1 MSDLALTAESPSH
14 SPIAAEVAR
23 RRTFAI
29 ISHPDAG
36 KTTLTEKLLLFGGAI
51 NLAGQVKA
59 KGERRNTRSDWMK
72 IERDRGI
79 SVVTSVMTFEFNN
92 LVFNLLDTPGHEDF
106 SEDTYRTLTA
116 VDSAVMVIDAAKG
129 IEARTLKLI
138 EVCRLRDIPI
148 ITFINKMDRESRDTF
163 DLLDEI
169 EKTLALDTTPMTW
182 PVGRGRDFLGTYDIS
197 TGGIRLLEGGGAKT
211 GAAENIDV
219 AELAGR
225 NANLDVNEI
234 TDELALVKEAS
245 KPFDLASFREGHMTP
260 VYFGSALRNFGVG
273 DLLEGLGKFA
283 PPPRAQDS
291 NLRKVEAS
299 EPRMSAFVFK
309 IQANMDPNHRDR
321 IAFARLCSGKL
332 TRGMKAKL
340 VRTGKNMSLS
350 SPQFFFAQD
359 RALADEA
366 FAGDVVGIPN
376 HGTLRIGDTLTEGE
390 DITFVG
396 VPSFAPEIVRR
407 VRLTDAMKAK
417 KLKEALQQMS
427 EEGVVQVF
435 RPRDGAPGAG
445 RRGRPAAARRAQGAA
460 RCRIFAAGRIRG
472 FGIPAGA
479 LDFVRR
485 PQEARRFCQRQQ
497 LRRRRRR
504 RWRSGVPGQE
514 RILSRLH
521 QGARRGDYVFQHQGC
536 EEEGVRR
543 RGCGRSA
550 APATL
555 VVLRE
560 SGGPSTPRPLGPVKP
575 GDATVLVLPGPER
588 GDVNR
593 TRLEPVYR
601 GYNFEAFGLSR
612 PR

>member
-1 MSDLALTAESPSH
+1 MSDIAATTAESPAR
-14 SPIAAEVAR
+14 SPLAAEVSR

-72 IERDRGI
+72 IERERGI
-79 SVVTSVMTFEFNN
+79 SVVTSVMTFEFEG

-129 IEARTLKLI
+129 IEARTRKLF

-148 ITFINKMDRESRDTF
+148 ITFINKMDRESRDVF
-163 DLLDEI
+163 ELLDEI

-182 PVGRGRDFLGTYDIS
+182 PVGRGRDFLGTYDVAN
-197 TGGIRLLEGGGAKT
+197 GGVRLLEGGGAKT
-211 GAAENIDV
+211 GAAQQIEI
-219 AELAGR
+219 AELAKL
-225 NANLDVNEI
+225 NANLDVSAVK
-234 TDELALVKEAS
+234 DELELVTEAS
-245 KPFDLASFREGHMTP
+245 KPFELDAFREGHLTP

-283 PPPRAQDS
+283 PEPRAQDS
-291 NLRKVEAS
+291 DQRKVEATD
-299 EPRMSAFVFK
+299 PRMSAFVFK

-332 TRGMKAKL
+332 SRGMKAKL
-340 VRTGKNMSLS
+340 VRTGKSMPLS

-359 RALADEA
+359 RSVADEA

-390 DITFVG
+390 DFNFVG

-435 RPRDGAPGAG
+435 RPRDGAPALVGVV
-445 RRGRPAAARRAQGAA
+445 
-460 RCRIFAAGRIRG
+460 
-472 FGIPAGA
+472 GA
-479 LDFVRR
+479 L
-485 PQEARRFCQRQQ
+485 Q
-497 LRRRRRR
+497 L
-504 RWRSGVPGQE
+504 
-514 RILSRLH
+514 
-521 QGARRGDYVFQHQGC
+521 D
-536 EEEGVRR
+536 
-543 RGCGRSA
+543 
-550 APATL
+550 
-555 VVLRE
+555 VL
-560 SGGPSTPRPLGPVKP
+560 K
-575 GDATVLVLPGPER
+575 A
-588 GDVNR
+588 
-593 TRLEPVYR
+593 RLEAEYSLPVEFEVSEFQLARWVSSEDRKKLDTFIAANTSSIADDVDGDPVYLAR
-601 GYNFEAFGLSR
+601 NEFYLGYTRERAEGIEFTNVKDVKKKG
-612 PR
+612 

>member
-1 MSDLALTAESPSH
+1 MSDIAVNAESPPR
-14 SPIAAEVAR
+14 SPLADEVAR

-72 IERDRGI
+72 IERERGI
-79 SVVTSVMTFEFNN
+79 SVVTSVMTFEFQD

-129 IEARTLKLI
+129 IEARTRKLF

-163 DLLDEI
+163 ELLDEI

-182 PVGRGRDFLGTYDIS
+182 PVGRGRDFLGTYDVID
-197 TGGIRLLEGGGAKT
+197 GGVRLLEGGGAKT
-211 GAAENIDV
+211 GAAQQIDI
-219 AELAGR
+219 ADLAGR
-225 NANLDVNEI
+225 NPNLDVTEI
-234 TDELALVKEAS
+234 KDELALVSEAC
-245 KPFDLASFREGHMTP
+245 KPFELEAFREGHLTP

-283 PPPRAQDS
+283 PAPRAQES
-291 NLRKVEAS
+291 NLRKVEAA

-332 TRGMKAKL
+332 SRGMKAKL

-359 RALADEA
+359 RSVADEA

-390 DITFVG
+390 DLTFVG

-435 RPRDGAPGAG
+435 RPRDGAPALVGVVG
-445 RRGRPAAARRAQGAA
+445 PLQLDVLKARLDAEYSLPVEFEVSEFQLA
-460 RCRIFAAGRIRG
+460 RWVSSDDRKK
-472 FGIPAGA
+472 
-479 LDFVRR
+479 L
-485 PQEARRFCQRQQ
+485 
-497 LRRRRRR
+497 
-504 RWRSGVPGQE
+504 
-514 RILSRLH
+514 
-521 QGARRGDYVFQHQGC
+521 
-536 EEEGVRR
+536 
-543 RGCGRSA
+543 
-550 APATL
+550 
-555 VVLRE
+555 
-560 SGGPSTPRPLGPVKP
+560 
-575 GDATVLVLPGPER
+575 
-588 GDVNR
+588 
-593 TRLEPVYR
+593 
-601 GYNFEAFGLSR
+601 EAFIAANGSGIADDVDGDPVFMAKNEFYLGYTRERAEGINFSNVKDVKKKA
-612 PR
+612 

>member
-1 MSDLALTAESPSH
+1 MSDIAVTAESPSR
-14 SPIAAEVAR
+14 SLLSEEVAR

-72 IERDRGI
+72 IERERGI
-79 SVVTSVMTFEFNN
+79 SVVTSVMTFEFEG

-129 IEARTLKLI
+129 IEARTRKLF

-163 DLLDEI
+163 ELMDEI

-182 PVGRGRDFLGTYDIS
+182 PVGRGRDFMGTYDVAN
-197 TGGIRLLEGGGAKT
+197 GGVRLLEGGGAKT
-211 GAAENIDV
+211 GQARQIDI
-219 AELAGR
+219 AELGTR
-225 NANLDVNEI
+225 NANLDVGAI
-234 TDELALVKEAS
+234 KDELELVREAC
-245 KPFDLASFREGHMTP
+245 KPFDLDSFREGHLTP

-283 PPPRAQDS
+283 PAPRAQDS
-291 NLRKVEAS
+291 DLRKVQAA

-332 TRGMKAKL
+332 SRGMKAKL
-340 VRTGKNMSLS
+340 VRTGKSMPLT

-359 RALADEA
+359 RSVADEA

-376 HGTLRIGDTLTEGE
+376 HGSLRIGDTLTEGE
-390 DITFVG
+390 DLTFVG

-435 RPRDGAPGAG
+435 RPRDGAPALVGVVG
-445 RRGRPAAARRAQGAA
+445 PLQLDVLKARLDAEYSLPVEFEVSEFSLA
-460 RCRIFAAGRIRG
+460 RWVSSDD
-472 FGIPAGA
+472 PKK
-479 LDFVRR
+479 L
-485 PQEARRFCQRQQ
+485 
-497 LRRRRRR
+497 
-504 RWRSGVPGQE
+504 
-514 RILSRLH
+514 
-521 QGARRGDYVFQHQGC
+521 
-536 EEEGVRR
+536 
-543 RGCGRSA
+543 
-550 APATL
+550 
-555 VVLRE
+555 
-560 SGGPSTPRPLGPVKP
+560 
-575 GDATVLVLPGPER
+575 
-588 GDVNR
+588 
-593 TRLEPVYR
+593 
-601 GYNFEAFGLSR
+601 EAFISANGSGIADDVDGDPVFMARNEFYLGYTKERAEGIIFSNVKDVKKKA
-612 PR
+612 

>member
-1 MSDLALTAESPSH
+1 MSDLALTTDAPSSPL
-14 SPIAAEVAR
+14 AAEVAR

-72 IERDRGI
+72 IERERGI
-79 SVVTSVMTFEFNN
+79 SVVTSVMTFEFDN

-129 IEARTLKLI
+129 IEARTRKLF

-148 ITFINKMDRESRDTF
+148 ITFINKMDRETRDPF

-182 PVGRGRDFLGTYDIS
+182 PVGRGRDFLGTYDIA
-197 TGGIRLLEGGGAKT
+197 TGGVRLLEGGGAKT
-211 GAAENIDV
+211 GAAEKIEIS
-219 AELAGR
+219 ELAGR
-225 NANLDVNEI
+225 NANLDAEAI
-234 TDELALVKEAS
+234 KEELALVSEAC
-245 KPFDLASFREGHMTP
+245 KPFDLDAFREGHLTP
-260 VYFGSALRNFGVG
+260 VFFGSALRNFGVG
-273 DLLEGLGKFA
+273 DLLEGLGRYA
-283 PPPRAQDS
+283 PPPRAQES
-291 NLRKVEAS
+291 NLRKVEAAES
-299 EPRMSAFVFK
+299 RMSAFVFK

-332 TRGMKAKL
+332 VRGMKAKL
-340 VRTGKNMSLS
+340 TRTGKPMSLS

-396 VPSFAPEIVRR
+396 VPSFAPEILRR
-407 VRLTDAMKAK
+407 VKLTDAMKAK

-435 RPRDGAPGAG
+435 RPRDGS
-445 RRGRPAAARRAQGAA
+445 PALVGVVGQLQLDVLKARLDAEYGLPVDFEVSEFSLARWIAADERKTFDAFVNANGSSIAEDVDSDLVFLAKNQFYLDYTRERAE
-460 RCRIFAAGRIRG
+460 
-472 FGIPAGA
+472 GIA
-479 LDFVRR
+479 F
-485 PQEARRFCQRQQ
+485 
-497 LRRRRRR
+497 
-504 RWRSGVPGQE
+504 
-514 RILSRLH
+514 
-521 QGARRGDYVFQHQGC
+521 
-536 EEEGVRR
+536 
-543 RGCGRSA
+543 
-550 APATL
+550 TN
-555 VVLRE
+555 
-560 SGGPSTPRPLGPVKP
+560 VK
-575 GDATVLVLPGPER
+575 
-588 GDVNR
+588 DVKKK
-593 TRLEPVYR
+593 
-601 GYNFEAFGLSR
+601 G
-612 PR
+612 